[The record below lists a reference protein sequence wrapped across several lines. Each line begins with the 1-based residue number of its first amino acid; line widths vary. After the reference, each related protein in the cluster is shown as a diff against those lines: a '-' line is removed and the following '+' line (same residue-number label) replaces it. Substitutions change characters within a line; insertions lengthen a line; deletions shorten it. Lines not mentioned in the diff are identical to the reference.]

1 MNRNI
6 VLCNSSINGCH
17 CERKKPL
24 ALSEVEGEAISIVG
38 RYEIATAFEKGLAMT
53 TPQIKCYRA
62 VVLAS

>member
-6 VLCNSSINGCH
+6 VLCNSSIEGCH
-17 CERKKPL
+17 CER
-24 ALSEVEGEAISIVG
+24 SEAISIVG